1 MSGVLM
7 KKSGDEVILYVAIPT
22 TTDTTHVS
30 TNSKVI
36 YVKVPN
42 GQTLKEIVDA
52 L

>member
-7 KKSGDEVILYVAIPT
+7 KKSGDEVILYVAIP